1 MRLFIICLLVSSSL
15 YARQPARFTD
25 ADRADKVRA
34 TAPITE
40 QIFREFARKQNIPG
54 FVYGVVLDGKLLYSG
69 GFGYTNLEKQ
79 QRADTKSLF
88 RIASMSKSITAVAIL
103 QLRDEGKLSLDDPAS
118 KYLPEM
124 KKLTYLTIDAPV
136 ITIRNLLTHSA
147 GFPEDNPWGDRQ
159 LADTD
164 KELMRLIEEGV
175 SFSNVP
181 GVEFEYSNLGFAL
194 LGQIVRVVSGMD
206 FQKYTTERIFKPL
219 GMNSTVWEYG
229 NVPEEKLAWGYA
241 WIDNSWVDIP
251 LLHHGS
257 YGAMGG
263 LITSIEDFTAYVS
276 MHLSAWPPRSDKEE
290 GALKRS
296 SLREMHQ
303 PWKFSRL
310 APSFRYPSGRQCA
323 IVSAYA
329 YGLSWSKDCE
339 GRVSVGHSGGLP
351 GFGSNW
357 TMLPEYGLAV
367 ISFGNRTY
375 AGTSGVNAGVL
386 DSILAMSGLQPRQL
400 AASKILQQR
409 TKELASVL
417 PDWKDAE
424 RSGLFAENF
433 FLDNRLQ
440 DLQARS
446 KELFEKTGKIMSIRE
461 IVPENQLRGT
471 FIMEGEKMNLQVF
484 FTLTPEKDP
493 LIQQVRVRVVE
504 K

>member
-15 YARQPARFTD
+15 YARQPARSTD

-34 TAPITE
+34 TATIAE

-69 GFGYTNLEKQ
+69 GFGYANAEKQ
-79 QRADTKSLF
+79 QRAGTKSLF

-124 KKLTYLTIDAPV
+124 KKLTYLTSDAPV

-194 LGQIVRVVSGMD
+194 LGQIVQVVSGMD

-219 GMNSTVWEYG
+219 GMNSTVWEYE
-229 NVPEEKLAWGYA
+229 NVPEEKLALGYA
-241 WIDNSWVDIP
+241 WIGNAWVDVP

-276 MHLSAWPPRSDKEE
+276 MHLSAWPPRSDKDD

-310 APSFRYPSGRQCA
+310 VPSFRYPSGRQCA
-323 IVSAYA
+323 IVSTYA
-329 YGLSWSKDCE
+329 YGLSWTKDCD

-357 TMLPEYGLAV
+357 TMLPEYGLGV
-367 ISFGNRTY
+367 MSFGNRTY

-386 DSILAMSGLQPRQL
+386 DTILAMSGLQPRQL

-409 TKELASVL
+409 TKELARVL

-440 DLQARS
+440 DLEVRS

-493 LIQQVRVRVVE
+493 LIQQVRMRAME